1 MDNLTKRRLLAFVGI
16 AVITVGIVVMAYG
29 LFTGNNAAQLLGLA
43 GIVLAY
49 IITVLVRRLRKAS
62 EQKGRE

>member
-29 LFTGNNAAQLLGLA
+29 LFTGNYVAQLLGLA
-43 GIVLAY
+43 GVVFAY
-49 IITVLVRRLRKAS
+49 VISVLVRRLRKAS